1 MNARSLPYGRSALQ
15 IAADTGDAAV
25 VLLLLRHG
33 ADANLKNDRV
43 RNSTPLH
50 WASSKGHAEIMKLLL
65 QVTT

>member
-25 VLLLLRHG
+25 VLLLRHG

-50 WASSKGHAEIMKLLL
+50 WASSKGHVEIMKLLL